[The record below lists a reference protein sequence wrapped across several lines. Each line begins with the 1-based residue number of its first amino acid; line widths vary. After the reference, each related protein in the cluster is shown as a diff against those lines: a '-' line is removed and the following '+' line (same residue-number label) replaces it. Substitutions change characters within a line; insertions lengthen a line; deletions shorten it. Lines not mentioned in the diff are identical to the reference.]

1 MHKVELFHTEGC
13 HLCEMAFVMLST
25 KLPVENLIQRDII
38 DDATLMSLYQ
48 IRIPVVKRIRDG
60 QELGWP
66 FNDEQLEE
74 FLAQA

>member
-13 HLCEMAFVMLST
+13 HLCEMALTMLST
-25 KLPVENLIQRDII
+25 KLPLDDVVQRDII
-38 DDATLMSLYQ
+38 DDVTLMELYQ

-60 QELGWP
+60 HELGWP
-66 FNDEQLEE
+66 FNDAQLEE